1 MLKIQNIS
9 FSIEGKPIFE
19 NASAL
24 IPIGHKIGIVG
35 RNGTGKTSLFRLIRG
50 EWELDS
56 GQIEYPSYFRV
67 GGVEQEASASHT
79 NLLDI
84 VLAAD
89 SERSSLLMEVKTTK
103 APEQEKV
110 YDTNCSGGGY
120 GVNCTTSER
129 QNPNAAA
136 GVIGHAIGQAL
147 ANAMIKKSRRKSCM
161 KDKGYKLVHANSVS
175 KKTDKENPEYL
186 KIPEGIEE
194 GSVEHTMWLNG
205 IEKDAE
211 DL

>member
-1 MLKIQNIS
+1 MKILI
-9 FSIEGKPIFE
+9 K
-19 NASAL
+19 SAL
-24 IPIGHKIGIVG
+24 LLLLFMTL
-35 RNGTGKTSLFRLIRG
+35 TGCATKVWVS
-50 EWELDS
+50 EN
-56 GQIEYPSYFRV
+56 V
-67 GGVEQEASASHT
+67 ASDVDANSDLASCENYART
-79 NLLDI
+79 GL
-84 VLAAD
+84 
-89 SERSSLLMEVKTTK
+89 KTTK